1 MSGKL
6 YHQPLSA
13 QAGTEGWGRELEP
26 SYIDEAG
33 WLDGRCSPADGGS
46 YTLVVGG
53 DQGPKK
59 HQQLEFVVRVGL
71 GDGIVSTAVSWRLS
85 GLGEDVTVLPVTTKI
100 LEAEGDAPPRA
111 CLSFDGLELLLA
123 RQVQRMGGTHTVR
136 MRLQR
141 LDGCGASDACSLVLE
156 RTAQDENPE
165 GGATLRG
172 MVPLRELWAFE
183 SAALEWQGSGAHPEH
198 ALRYEIADE
207 YLAVTQGLWDS
218 WDDDAFVR
226 DRESGRFF
234 DRDKLHTLDHK
245 GRFFQ
250 VAGPLNIQ
258 RSPQGQPVIFQAGS
272 SDAGI
277 GLAGKYADAVF
288 THSPSLEDTRSFL
301 RQVKASAVAQGRQ
314 AGDVKIFPGIGPVVA
329 ATEEEAEAKYRAIR
343 ELLTIE
349 EALAYLGRFFDHHD
363 FSQYPLD
370 APFPELGE
378 IGRNSFRSTTDR
390 IKANAKAKGQTLRE
404 VALEV
409 ATPRTQFVGT
419 GERIADEI
427 IRWVD
432 EGAADGFIL
441 GFPVL
446 GQGLDDFIEFVI
458 PVLEARGRYQR
469 ELPGQT
475 LAMLAITD
483 VHRDTGRLCQRQRA
497 G

>member
-1 MSGKL
+1 MNHIKFGVMLQGAGSHMNAWKHPGGPADASVNLDFLVRSAKKAEDNGIAFAFVADGL
-6 YHQPLSA
+6 YINEKSIPHFLNRFEPISILSA
-13 QAGTEGWGRELEP
+13 LAAVTSKIGLAGTVSSSYSDPFTVARQFASLDLISGGR
-26 SYIDEAG
+26 AG
-33 WLDGRCSPADGGS
+33 WN
-46 YTLVVGG
+46 V
-53 DQGPKK
+53 
-59 HQQLEFVVRVGL
+59 
-71 GDGIVSTAVSWRLS
+71 
-85 GLGEDVTVLPVTTKI
+85 VTTP
-100 LEAEGDAPPRA
+100 LEG
-111 CLSFDGLELLLA
+111 S
-123 RQVQRMGGTHTVR
+123 
-136 MRLQR
+136 
-141 LDGCGASDACSLVLE
+141 ASNYSRV
-156 RTAQDENPE
+156 
-165 GGATLRG
+165 
-172 MVPLRELWAFE
+172 
-183 SAALEWQGSGAHPEH
+183 HPEH

-207 YLAVTQGLWDS
+207 HLAVTQGLWDS
-218 WDDDAFVR
+218 WDDDAFTR
-226 DRESGRFF
+226 NRETGQFF
-234 DRDKLHTLDHK
+234 DREKLHALDHK

-272 SDAGI
+272 SDAGV

-288 THSPSLEDTRSFL
+288 THSPSIEETRAFL
-301 RQVKASAVAQGRQ
+301 KQVKASAVAHGRQ

-363 FSQYPLD
+363 FGQYPLD
-370 APFPELGE
+370 DAFPELGE

-390 IKANAKAKGQTLRE
+390 IKANARAKGQTLRE

-446 GQGLDDFIEFVI
+446 GQGLDDFIAFVV
-458 PVLEARGRYQR
+458 PALEARGRYQR
-469 ELPGQT
+469 TLPGRT
-475 LAMLAITD
+475 LRDHLGLPRKASRYAAEDSAIAT
-483 VHRDTGRLCQRQRA
+483 RKA
-497 G
+497 A

>member
-1 MSGKL
+1 MSNIKFGVMLQGAGSHMNSWKHPGGPADASVNLDFYMRTAKKAEDNGIAFAFVADGL
-6 YHQPLSA
+6 YINEKSIPHFLNRFEPISILSA
-13 QAGTEGWGRELEP
+13 LAAVTSKIGLAGTISSSYSDPFTVARQFASLDLISGGR
-26 SYIDEAG
+26 AG
-33 WLDGRCSPADGGS
+33 WN
-46 YTLVVGG
+46 V
-53 DQGPKK
+53 
-59 HQQLEFVVRVGL
+59 
-71 GDGIVSTAVSWRLS
+71 
-85 GLGEDVTVLPVTTKI
+85 VTTP
-100 LEAEGDAPPRA
+100 LEG
-111 CLSFDGLELLLA
+111 
-123 RQVQRMGGTHTVR
+123 
-136 MRLQR
+136 
-141 LDGCGASDACSLVLE
+141 
-156 RTAQDENPE
+156 
-165 GGATLRG
+165 
-172 MVPLRELWAFE
+172 
-183 SAALEWQGSGAHPEH
+183 SAKNYSRVHPEH

-218 WDDDAFVR
+218 WDDDAFTR
-226 DRESGRFF
+226 NRETGQFF
-234 DRDKLHTLDHK
+234 DREKLHTLDHK

-288 THSPSLEDTRSFL
+288 THSPSIEETRAFL
-301 RQVKASAVAQGRQ
+301 KQVKASAVAHGRQ

-370 APFPELGE
+370 DAFPELGE

-390 IKANAKAKGQTLRE
+390 IKANAKARGQTLRE

-446 GQGLDDFIEFVI
+446 GQGLDDFIEFVV

-469 ELPGQT
+469 TLPGQT
-475 LAMLAITD
+475 LRDHLGLPRKASRYAVGDGAIAT
-483 VHRDTGRLCQRQRA
+483 RKA
-497 G
+497 A